1 MGESALQQESFS
13 VEKKAQQRSIRQDR
27 TSITPKSCFLS
38 FGGYKAAIHDVS
50 IFGCSVLVEPEELPL
65 VQQYFKANITTEC
78 DVLFKDI
85 PLQKLHVRWAQS
97 ERLVDDKGNE
107 TIIIGLDVMNEPL
120 NVELIKA
127 NEAAHLVMEEQSAY
141 ARGVAQL
148 PVEFKVFVYEL
159 RDFLATLKPKIDRIE
174 EQKPLN
180 DFHKEMEFRKTVAEA
195 FAKYMN
201 AALSP
206 SYPLIPNLMKGM
218 SKFETKW
225 AMTFAREQ
233 MGPLLWGAP
242 FAHRAYHKPRG
253 YAGDYEMMNQLYRD
267 EVVGKTL
274 YDQCIHKYFV
284 EDASGTAVRNRGQF
298 LAKKIKELFQET
310 SQNQSLKLMSIA
322 SGPAKEQQIFLQNS
336 AAFAG
341 RDAEFTCVD
350 QDEESLKHAH
360 RQLHTIDRK
369 MQSGFNFRFSNL
381 AIRNIIA
388 QGFPEKDYDM
398 IYTAGLFDY
407 FTEPI
412 ARRTAER
419 MVDAVKPGGKVII
432 GNFCADNY
440 KYGPFLEL
448 FLDWTLIYRTEADL
462 LRVFDGLGSKMW
474 VEKEPLGV
482 NLFIVIQK

>member
-1 MGESALQQESFS
+1 MGESALQQEGFS
-13 VEKKAQQRSIRQDR
+13 VERKAQQRSIRQDR
-27 TSITPKSCFLS
+27 SQIAPQSCFLE

-50 IFGCSVLVEPEELPL
+50 IFGCSVIVTPEELPQ
-65 VQQYFKANITTEC
+65 VEQYFKAHITTEC
-78 DVLFKDI
+78 NVVFQST

-97 ERLVDDKGNE
+97 ERLADGKNNE
-107 TIIIGLDVMNEPL
+107 IIIGLDIMNEPL

-127 NEAAHLVMEEQSAY
+127 NEAAHIAMEEQNAY
-141 ARGVAQL
+141 SRGVAQL

-174 EQKPLN
+174 EQKPLH
-180 DFHKEMEFRKTVAEA
+180 DYHKELEFRRTVAEA

-201 AALSP
+201 AVLSP
-206 SYPLIPNLMKGM
+206 SYPLIPNLLTSMN
-218 SKFETKW
+218 KFQLKW

-284 EDASGTAVRNRGQF
+284 EDASGTAVRNRGVY

-310 SQNQSLKLMSIA
+310 SPDQELKLMSIA
-322 SGPAKEQQIFLQNS
+322 SGPAKEQQLFLQD
-336 AAFAG
+336 AQEFLG
-341 RDAEFTCVD
+341 RSAEFTCVD

-369 MQSGFNFRFSNL
+369 VQSNFDFKFSNL

-388 QGFPEKDYDM
+388 QGFPEKNYDM

-407 FTEPI
+407 FTEAI

-419 MVDAVKPGGKVII
+419 MLDAVKPGGKVII

-462 LRVFDGLGSKMW
+462 LRVFDGLGAKMW

>member
-1 MGESALQQESFS
+1 MGEKALKQEGFS
-13 VEKKAQQRSIRQDR
+13 VEKKAQMRSIRQDR
-27 TSITPKSCFLS
+27 SAVTPQSCFLS
-38 FGGYKAAIHDVS
+38 FGGYKAPVHDVS
-50 IFGCSVLVEPEELPL
+50 IFGCSVMVKPEELPQ

-78 DVLFKDI
+78 DVLFKEI
-85 PLQKLHVRWAQS
+85 PLQKMHVRWAQS
-97 ERLVDDKGNE
+97 ERLADGQNGE
-107 TIIIGLDVMNEPL
+107 IIIGLDIMNEPL
-120 NVELIKA
+120 NIELIKA
-127 NEAAHLVMEEQSAY
+127 HEAAHIAMEEQSAY

-148 PVEFKVFVYEL
+148 PVAFKVFVYEL

-180 DFHKEMEFRKTVAEA
+180 DFHKELEFRKAVAES

-206 SYPLIPNLMKGM
+206 SYPLIPTLLTGM
-218 SKFETKW
+218 NQFELKW

-233 MGPLLWGAP
+233 MGPFLWGAP

-284 EDASGTAVRNRGQF
+284 EDASGTAVRNRGQY
-298 LAKKIKELFQET
+298 LAKKIKELFQST
-310 SQNQSLKLMSIA
+310 KPDQHLKLMSIA
-322 SGPAKEQQIFLQNS
+322 SGPAKEQQIFLQN
-336 AAFAG
+336 AGPFAG
-341 RDAEFTCVD
+341 RNAEFMCVD

-369 MQSGFNFRFSNL
+369 IQSGFNFRFSNL

-419 MVDAVKPGGKVII
+419 MLDAVKPGGKIII

-448 FLDWTLIYRTEADL
+448 FLDWHLIYRTEADL
-462 LRVFDGLGSKMW
+462 MRVFDGLGSKMW

-482 NLFIVIQK
+482 NLFIIIQK

>member
-1 MGESALQQESFS
+1 MGESALQQENFS
-13 VEKKAQQRSIRQDR
+13 VDKNAQLRSIRQDR
-27 TSITPKSCFLS
+27 SLLTPQSFFLN
-38 FGGYKAAIHDVS
+38 FDKFRAPLHDVS
-50 IFGCSVLVEPEELPL
+50 IFGCSIVVTPEELPM
-65 VQQYFKANITTEC
+65 VQELIKANLSTSGA
-78 DVLFKDI
+78 VHFKDSH
-85 PLQKLHVRWAQS
+85 LQSLQVRWTQS
-97 ERLVDDKGNE
+97 ERLADSKNGE
-107 TIIIGLDVMNEPL
+107 IIIGLDIMNEPL

-127 NEAAHLVMEEQSAY
+127 HEAAHQAMEEQNNYSHA
-141 ARGVAQL
+141 VAQL
-148 PVEFKVFVYEL
+148 PVEFKVFIYEL
-159 RDFLATLKPKIDRIE
+159 RDFLANLKPRIDRIE
-174 EQKPLN
+174 ESKPLH
-180 DFHKEMEFRKTVAEA
+180 DFHKEMEFRKAVAEA

-201 AALSP
+201 SALSP
-206 SYPLIPNLMKGM
+206 SYPLIPGLLKGM
-218 SKFETKW
+218 SKFQLKW
-225 AMTFAREQ
+225 AMNFAREQ

-284 EDASGTAVRNRGQF
+284 EDASGTAVRNRSQY
-298 LAKKIKELFQET
+298 LAKKIRELFQDTPAE
-310 SQNQSLKLMSIA
+310 QNLKIMSIA
-322 SGPAKEQQIFLQNS
+322 SGPAKEQQIFLQDCPE
-336 AAFAG
+336 FLD
-341 RDAEFTCVD
+341 RHAEFTCVD

-360 RQLHTIDRK
+360 RQLNTIDRK
-369 MQSGFNFRFSNL
+369 VQSGFGFKFSNL
-381 AIRNIIA
+381 AIKNIIS
-388 QGFPEKDYDM
+388 QGFPQKDYDL

-419 MVDAVKPGGKVII
+419 MLDAVKPNGKIII
-432 GNFCADNY
+432 GNFCAENY

-448 FLDWTLIYRTEADL
+448 FLDWHLIYRTETDL

>member
-1 MGESALQQESFS
+1 M
-13 VEKKAQQRSIRQDR
+13 RSIRQDR
-27 TSITPKSCFLS
+27 SLLTPKSFYLS
-38 FGGYKAAIHDVS
+38 FGKFKAPLHDVS
-50 IFGCSVLVEPEELPL
+50 IFGCSILVTPEELTD
-65 VQQYFKANITTEC
+65 VQEYLKTNISTAGEVHFKESQ
-78 DVLFKDI
+78 
-85 PLQKLHVRWAQS
+85 LQTLQVRWTQS
-97 ERLVDDKGNE
+97 ERLADAKNGE
-107 TIIIGLDVMNEPL
+107 IIIGLDIMNEPL
-120 NVELIKA
+120 NIELIKA
-127 NEAAHLVMEEQSAY
+127 HEAAHLAMEDQSNYAY
-141 ARGVAQL
+141 AVSQL
-148 PVEFKVFVYEL
+148 PVEFKIFVYEL
-159 RDFLATLKPKIDRIE
+159 RDFLANLKPKIDRIE
-174 EQKPLN
+174 ELKPLH
-180 DFHKEMEFRKTVAEA
+180 DFQKEMEFRKAVAES

-201 AALSP
+201 SVLSP
-206 SYPLIPNLMKGM
+206 NYPLIPNLLKGM
-218 SKFETKW
+218 SKFQLKW
-225 AMTFAREQ
+225 AMNFAREQ

-284 EDASGTAVRNRGQF
+284 EDASGTAVRNRG
-298 LAKKIKELFQET
+298 LYLSKKIRELFQET
-310 SQNQSLKLMSIA
+310 SPQHNLKIMSVA
-322 SGPAKEQQIFLQNS
+322 SGPAKEQQLFLQDCPE
-336 AAFAG
+336 FLD
-341 RDAEFTCVD
+341 RHAEFTCVD

-360 RQLHTIDRK
+360 RQLYTIDRK
-369 MQSGFNFRFSNL
+369 VQSGFGFRFSNL
-381 AIRNIIA
+381 AIRNIIS
-388 QGFPEKDYDM
+388 QGFPEKDYDL

-419 MVDAVKPGGKVII
+419 MLDAVKPGGKIII
-432 GNFCADNY
+432 GNFCAENY